1 MSACEQEPVCPGE
14 QADLTWLVHR
24 AGQRLRAGL
33 DGAAR
38 CQGLAGGRDW
48 IVLTAV
54 AGTPGRTQLALAQEL
69 GLDKTTMTALLDRLE
84 RDGLLVR
91 KQDPQDR
98 RARLPEV
105 TDRGREVQERVA
117 QGRDAAE
124 ETATAGFTPQERE
137 VLRDLL
143 TRLAAGREQPGGSCM

>member
-1 MSACEQEPVCPGE
+1 MTTCGGDR
-14 QADLTWLVHR
+14 ADLTWLVHR

-54 AGTPGRTQLALAQEL
+54 TETPGRTQLALAQEL

-91 KQDPQDR
+91 RQDPQDR

-105 TDRGREVQERVA
+105 TDRGREVQEQVA
-117 QGRDAAE
+117 QGRDHAE
-124 ETATAGFTPQERE
+124 EAATAGFSDTERE

-143 TRLAAGREQPGGSCM
+143 GRLAAGTAQPGGSCM